1 MEKSRFK
8 KQLEF
13 LIKADKL
20 KNVLRQT
27 AVVDESR
34 QETVAEHSWHF
45 ALTAATLLEYSNFP
59 KIDILKVLKMA
70 LVHDLVEVYAGDT
83 FAYDEAGYADKEE
96 REKEAADRIF
106 GLLPEEQAAEF
117 RGLWEEF
124 EAMKTPEAVYA
135 AAVDRLQPFI
145 NNYMT
150 RGHTWRLHK
159 VTSDK
164 VYRRME
170 VVKQA
175 MPELWGFVD
184 EVIRDSIKKGYIKE

>member
-59 KIDILKVLKMA
+59 KIDMLKVLKMA

>member
-59 KIDILKVLKMA
+59 KIDMLKVLKMA

-106 GLLPEEQAAEF
+106 GLLPEEQSAEF

-124 EAMKTPEAVYA
+124 EAMETPEAVYA